1 MQNNKPKNNSQLKN
15 NEDLNLNKGRNGEED
30 KSSLDVKEN
39 KGIKY
44 EENIYKGDDSIEEE
58 KYAELK
64 YNDECIQNE
73 EPINH
78 TGINAGKINLVNN
91 QQFDGNS
98 LILQGFVESTNRG
111 LNYYNYNEPSKIS
124 KIRDFNNNTEKRES
138 NGPNLIMKLLLEKCA
153 NRGLISTN
161 LKETSTSLMNEDSN
175 MDNTKDFQYPP
186 QNSEKNI
193 SHKQTSLIKE
203 NKFYK
208 LNNDQ
213 RILNTNTI
221 KNGGQTTHIIEIKI
235 KNENVIIIEPMNNIN
250 VINNSENNVIDSEN
264 EISYK
269 EGNQN
274 ENEEKEKIR
283 DSNESKSEKELEK
296 VFNPPNPLI
305 ENKMASIESNRSG
318 GYDNFYND

>member
-1 MQNNKPKNNSQLKN
+1 MQNNKPKNNSTLNN

-44 EENIYKGDDSIEEE
+44 EDNIYKGDDSIKEE

-78 TGINAGKINLVNN
+78 TGINAGKINLA
-91 QQFDGNS
+91 
-98 LILQGFVESTNRG
+98 
-111 LNYYNYNEPSKIS
+111 

-175 MDNTKDFQYPP
+175 MDNIKDFQYPP
-186 QNSEKNI
+186 QNSEKNL
-193 SHKQTSLIKE
+193 SNKQTSLIKE

-208 LNNDQ
+208 LNNNQ

-221 KNGGQTTHIIEIKI
+221 KNGGQATHIIEIKI

-318 GYDNFYND
+318 GYDNFYDD